1 MQGGEQVASVV
12 LVRSPVEIGP
22 PVGRETVIRV
32 RILGLVREAFGGL
45 LGQPEQGGHLAVLP
59 PTVETAFGTGVVG
72 VDSDLCVGRGEIA

>member
-1 MQGGEQVASVV
+1 M
-12 LVRSPVEIGP
+12 
-22 PVGRETVIRV
+22 IRV